1 MPRASKPLWT
11 NTSSR
16 RPFEP
21 VRWRIRRLSRSPVM
35 NAEMIRSR
43 FRRGGLSDGD
53 ISVGFPLDDCLR
65 RRASWQTVVSLYRR
79 WFSCF
84 ATLERFSIRLQRS
97 HLARTKILCN
107 GGILAAAEPSASSTA
122 RNGSDTSGASM
133 SSPSVR
139 FADAEVAAA

>member
-1 MPRASKPLWT
+1 
-11 NTSSR
+11 
-16 RPFEP
+16 
-21 VRWRIRRLSRSPVM
+21 M

-84 ATLERFSIRLQRS
+84 ATLERFSIWHELKYFV
-97 HLARTKILCN
+97 T
-107 GGILAAAEPSASSTA
+107 AAFLPLPSLLRQAPP
-122 RNGSDTSGASM
+122 GM
-133 SSPSVR
+133 
-139 FADAEVAAA
+139 AAIHRGPP